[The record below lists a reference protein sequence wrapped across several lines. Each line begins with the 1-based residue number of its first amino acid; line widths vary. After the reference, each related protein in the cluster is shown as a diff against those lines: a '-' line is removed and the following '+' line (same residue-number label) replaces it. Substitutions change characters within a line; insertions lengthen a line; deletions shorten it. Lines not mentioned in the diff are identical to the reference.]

1 MNLLETLD
9 DLLQGWRPAFAQMRT
24 FTRARRLTFGLLVCM
39 RRHLTSQA
47 IDRFEIRVPGRGGR
61 ALIRGN
67 SAVSVTEIED
77 RIDRTGDAGNLDPP
91 FRCPGGGG
99 GR

>member
-47 IDRFEIRVPGRGGR
+47 ICATGQMAFILSITQRPTRFELLQIWQQFP
-61 ALIRGN
+61 
-67 SAVSVTEIED
+67 
-77 RIDRTGDAGNLDPP
+77 
-91 FRCPGGGG
+91 
-99 GR
+99 